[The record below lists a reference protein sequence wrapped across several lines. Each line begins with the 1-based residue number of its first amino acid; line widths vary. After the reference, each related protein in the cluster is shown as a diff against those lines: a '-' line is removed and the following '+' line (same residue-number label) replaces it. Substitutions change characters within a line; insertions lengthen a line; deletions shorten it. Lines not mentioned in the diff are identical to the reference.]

1 MSKIDLSNT
10 IKVFKTGVKKH
21 SPEIMTGI
29 GIAGMVTSTVL
40 AVKSTPKALILIE
53 EEKRRQNYK
62 IINDAKEN
70 GDAQAVHIDR
80 LRPVEVIKTT
90 WKCYIPAA
98 ITGTVSILCLMG
110 ASSVSARRNAALATA
125 YTLTESAMK
134 DYREKVIETIGEK
147 KERLVTDAVA
157 KDKVENNP
165 VTSSEVIITEKG
177 DTLCYDALSGRYF
190 KSDIDKIKRAVNEA
204 NRQLLLD
211 SNISL
216 NELYDWVGLEHTK
229 IGDDL
234 GWKLDD
240 GMIEPIFSSQ
250 LATDGTPC
258 VVFDFDKTP
267 QFNFDRWM

>member
-1 MSKIDLSNT
+1 MTKFNLST
-10 IKVFKTGVKKH
+10 VIKGFETGVKKH
-21 SPEIMTGI
+21 SPEILTGV

-40 AVKSTPKALILIE
+40 AVKATPKALILIE
-53 EEKRRQNYK
+53 DEKRRQNHELLEAAKSDDVK
-62 IINDAKEN
+62 IEHVDK
-70 GDAQAVHIDR
+70 
-80 LRPVEVIKTT
+80 LRPTDVIKIT

-98 ITGTVSILCLMG
+98 VTGTMSILCLVG

-134 DYREKVIETIGEK
+134 DYREKVVETIGEK
-147 KERLVTDAVA
+147 KEQLVKDAVA
-157 KDKVENNP
+157 KDKVEKNP
-165 VTSSEVIITEKG
+165 VTITEKG

-216 NELYDWVGLEHTK
+216 NELYDWIGLDHTK

-234 GWKLDD
+234 GWKIDD
-240 GMIEPIFSSQ
+240 GMIEVIFSSQ

-258 VVFDFDKTP
+258 VVLDFDKMP
-267 QFNFDRWM
+267 QYNFDRWM